1 MFVVFSDG
9 IFLFV
14 WLVVYARIC
23 TIMYVWMFRTLET
36 TKITNVNRR
45 QASLGA
51 ESFFFRGPQLKT
63 HWSVTIEP
71 FFSHFFFPL
80 LGFSLV
86 VVLYPVPMI
95 RFRFAAAQWLQTN
108 QARPG
113 TEGNRGNLSHLSWGE
128 KIHVIDPSNYG
139 LMSTYS
145 RNRASKCIVN
155 LWASEASMDDVK
167 MDFVPLSVALRWG
180 QVANLHWEF
189 WR

>member
-1 MFVVFSDG
+1 MHE
-9 IFLFV
+9 
-14 WLVVYARIC
+14 YARLC
-23 TIMYVWMFRTLET
+23 TYECFGPWRPPKSLMLTDVRRVWEPNLFFSGSPVKNTLIGHNRT
-36 TKITNVNRR
+36 
-45 QASLGA
+45 
-51 ESFFFRGPQLKT
+51 
-63 HWSVTIEP
+63 
-71 FFSHFFFPL
+71 FFSHFFPL

-128 KIHVIDPSNYG
+128 TIHVIDPSNYG

-167 MDFVPLSVALRWG
+167 MDFVPLSVALR
-180 QVANLHWEF
+180 
-189 WR
+189 